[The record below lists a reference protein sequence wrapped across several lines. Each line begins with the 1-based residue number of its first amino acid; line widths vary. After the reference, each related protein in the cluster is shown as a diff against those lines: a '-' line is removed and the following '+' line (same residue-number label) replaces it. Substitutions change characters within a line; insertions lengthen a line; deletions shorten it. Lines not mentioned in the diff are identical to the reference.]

1 MIRRTFQPNLPHQGH
16 MKPMVLSGKC
26 VCGRMGR
33 SCLWRHCNS
42 YRDWTCKGLGE
53 GPQRLGCKSLKG
65 WAQNCALHRGPQS
78 QNEGKQFESRMQEM
92 KCINIFWLFCFLHG
106 NPVSHLQS
114 CINFTSRLEVAADG
128 LKSQSTHP
136 EVFTAWYLSRRFRPA
151 TLSCISLTSRLE
163 VTAVNS
169 DILWPELCLRRQL
182 EPWRPCHYQEYP
194 THKNELCWCVF
205 HTLQEVHE
213 R

>member
-1 MIRRTFQPNLPHQGH
+1 
-16 MKPMVLSGKC
+16 MVLSGKC

-151 TLSCISLTSRLE
+151 TLSCSLTSRLRRLQLWIPTSYGLSFACD
-163 VTAVNS
+163 VSLNLWDHVITKSIQHTKMNS
-169 DILWPELCLRRQL
+169 VG
-182 EPWRPCHYQEYP
+182 
-194 THKNELCWCVF
+194 VF
-205 HTLQEVHE
+205 FTD
-213 R
+213 